1 MKKII
6 SLICICLVCNDMF
19 SQNFDGGLLTGLTT
33 SQISGDNL
41 GGFNKLGVAIGIFTQ
56 RSISEKSKLKFELS
70 YFQKGSKNNNLN
82 LNLNSFKLDYIDAPF
97 YFSYLVQQNTS
108 IQFGFHTGFLLLQKE
123 IDNFGSDVELRD
135 NFNSIDFSTSLGIE
149 YYVNNQISL
158 NTKFSNTLFFTP
170 IRKHASS
177 ASLWY
182 NQGQYNTVISFI
194 INYYVINSQ

>member
-1 MKKII
+1 MKKTI
-6 SLICICLVCNDMF
+6 SLICICLICNDIL
-19 SQNFDGGLLTGLTT
+19 SQSFDGGLLAGLTT

-41 GGFNKLGVAIGIFTQ
+41 GGFNKLGVAIGFFTQ
-56 RSISEKSKLKFELS
+56 RNISEKSKLKFELS

-97 YFSYLVQQNTS
+97 YFSYLVQQNTF
-108 IQFGFHTGFLLLQKE
+108 IQFGLHTGFLLLQKE
-123 IDNFGSDVELRD
+123 TDNFGSNVELRD
-135 NFNSIDFSTSLGIE
+135 NFNAVDFSTSLGIE

-194 INYYVINSQ
+194 INYYLINSQ

>member
-1 MKKII
+1 M
-6 SLICICLVCNDMF
+6 CNNIL
-19 SQNFDGGLLTGLTT
+19 SQSFDGGLLAGLTT

-41 GGFNKLGVAIGIFTQ
+41 GGFNKLGIAIGIFTQ
-56 RSISEKSKLKFELS
+56 RDISEKYKLKFELS

-82 LNLNSFKLDYIDAPF
+82 LNLNSFKLDYIEAPF
-97 YFSYLVQQNTS
+97 YFSYLVQQNTF

-123 IDNFGSDVELRD
+123 TDNFGSNVELRD
-135 NFNSIDFSTSLGIE
+135 NFNAIDFSTSLGIE

-170 IRKHASS
+170 IRKHASN

-182 NQGQYNTVISFI
+182 NQGQYNTVISFT
-194 INYYVINSQ
+194 INYYLINSQ